1 MTALDDVNGTICS
14 MLRYDQ
20 PLEITFDGNVG
31 PSISCLTHGQCI
43 GLAVSSSWPINL
55 RLELIQYTANSRSV
69 VH

>member
-1 MTALDDVNGTICS
+1 MTALDDVNGTICY

-20 PLEITFDGNVG
+20 SLEFFNGSLG

-43 GLAVSSSWPINL
+43 GLAVSSFRLISL
-55 RLELIQYTANSRSV
+55 RLELIQYVANSRSV